1 MTEMAIEGGA
11 AGARSVD
18 LVQHPLG
25 VFGAVVALLVL
36 NLADLVTTGTVL
48 RAGGLEANP
57 LSAWLMAHGALMVAK
72 LAVVGV
78 VGILAIRLVDRR
90 RAALGLWV
98 TVGIYLTVVLHNA
111 VLLALA

>member
-1 MTEMAIEGGA
+1 
-11 AGARSVD
+11 
-18 LVQHPLG
+18 
-25 VFGAVVALLVL
+25 
-36 NLADLVTTGTVL
+36 
-48 RAGGLEANP
+48 
-57 LSAWLMAHGALMVAK
+57 MVAK